1 MISFNLRKLA
11 GAQGR
16 WLTAVILAT
25 QEAEIRKI
33 TVRRQPRQIVLLDP
47 ITVKP
52 ITKRRAG
59 GVAQGIG
66 PEFKPQ
72 CHKKKNLD
80 GHQGLL
86 QAHVKEY
93 YVVIKKRQVKCI
105 ICSNMDRS
113 PICSFKKHDSIPF
126 VINIII

>member
-72 CHKKKNLD
+72 CHKKKTCRVHSHHTHWLQD
-80 GHQGLL
+80 ALL
-86 QAHVKEY
+86 LHY
-93 YVVIKKRQVKCI
+93 YL
-105 ICSNMDRS
+105 
-113 PICSFKKHDSIPF
+113 
-126 VINIII
+126 NIAEVGT